1 VAEGWFAVVTAA
13 AQDQWRLLDVQ
24 GHDTRLAQIAHR
36 QKSMPEHAEIAQLE
50 TRLAA
55 IDAELVVARTT
66 ATDLGRELTKAEN
79 DVEQVRTR
87 AARNRARL
95 DSGQGSAKDLQ
106 GLQHELDSLANRQ
119 SVLEDVELEIM
130 ERQEAAAAAV
140 DTAKAEYDQV
150 AAQLAEVIA
159 RRDRALQALE
169 AEANTERQARE
180 SAAAGVP
187 KALITLYEKIRE
199 QSDGVGAAR
208 LYQRRCE
215 GCRLSV
221 PPNDLNTIRS
231 APADE
236 VIRCEECR
244 RILVRTAESG
254 L

>member
-1 VAEGWFAVVTAA
+1 VVTAA

-24 GHDTRLAQIAHR
+24 AHDTRLSQIAHR
-36 QKSMPEHAEIAQLE
+36 QKAMPEHAEVEQLQA
-50 TRLAA
+50 RLAV
-55 IDAELVVARTT
+55 IDAELVVARTA
-66 ATDLGRELTKAEN
+66 ATDLGRELAKAEG

-87 AARNRARL
+87 AARNQARL
-95 DSGQGSAKDLQ
+95 DSGQGNAKDLQ
-106 GLQHELDSLANRQ
+106 GLQHELESLANRQ

-130 ERQEAAAAAV
+130 ERQEVAAAKLATATAEH
-140 DTAKAEYDQV
+140 DTV
-150 AAQLAEVIA
+150 AAQLGEVEQ
-159 RRDRALQALE
+159 RRDKALAVLE
-169 AEANTERQARE
+169 AEAETERQARTN
-180 SAAAGVP
+180 AAAGVP
-187 KALITLYEKIRE
+187 AALITLYEKIRE

-221 PPNDLNTIRS
+221 PPNDLNMIRS
-231 APADE
+231 APLDE

>member
-1 VAEGWFAVVTAA
+1 VVTAA

-24 GHDTRLAQIAHR
+24 AHDTRLSQIAHR
-36 QKSMPEHAEIAQLE
+36 QKAMPEHAEIEQLR

-55 IDAELVVARTT
+55 IDAELVVART
-66 ATDLGRELTKAEN
+66 AASDLGRELAKAEG

-87 AARNRARL
+87 AQRNQARL

-130 ERQEAAAAAV
+130 ERQEVAAAALA
-140 DTAKAEYDQV
+140 TATAEHDKLV
-150 AAQLAEVIA
+150 AQLTEVEE
-159 RRDRALQALE
+159 RRDKALAVLE
-169 AEANTERQARE
+169 AEAGTERQARE
-180 SAAAGVP
+180 NAAAGIP
-187 KALITLYEKIRE
+187 SALITLYEKIRE

-231 APADE
+231 APLDE

>member
-1 VAEGWFAVVTAA
+1 VVTAA

-24 GHDTRLAQIAHR
+24 AHDTRLAQIAHR
-36 QKSMPEHAEIAQLE
+36 RRAMPEHAQIEQLQA
-50 TRLAA
+50 RLAT
-55 IDAELVVARTT
+55 IDGEVVVARTS

-87 AARNRARL
+87 AARNQSRL

-106 GLQHELDSLANRQ
+106 GLQHELESLANRQ

-130 ERQEAAAAAV
+130 ERQEEASAALAAA
-140 DTAKAEYDQV
+140 TAERERV
-150 AAQLAEVIA
+150 AGELAEVQA
-159 RRDRALQALE
+159 RRDKALAVLE
-169 AEANTERQARE
+169 AEAQTERQARDD
-180 SAAAGVP
+180 AAAGVP
-187 KALITLYEKIRE
+187 AALITLYEKIRE

-221 PPNDLNTIRS
+221 PPNDLNRFRS
-231 APADE
+231 APENE

>member
-1 VAEGWFAVVTAA
+1 MVTAA

-24 GHDTRLAQIAHR
+24 AHDTRLSQIAHR
-36 QKSMPEHAEIAQLE
+36 QRAMPEHAQIEQLQA
-50 TRLAA
+50 RLAA
-55 IDAELVVARTT
+55 INAELVVARTA
-66 ATDLGRELTKAEN
+66 ATDLSRELTKAEN

-87 AARNRARL
+87 AARNQARL

-130 ERQEAAAAAV
+130 ERQEVAAAAL
-140 DTAKAEYDQV
+140 DTAKAEHDKV
-150 AAQLAEVIA
+150 AGELAEVEAA
-159 RRDRALQALE
+159 RDKALALLE
-169 AEANTERQARE
+169 AEAKTERQARDN
-180 SAAAGVP
+180 AAAGVP
-187 KALITLYEKIRE
+187 NALITLYEKIRE

-231 APADE
+231 SPADA

>member
-1 VAEGWFAVVTAA
+1 VVTAA

-24 GHDTRLAQIAHR
+24 AHDIRLAQIAHR
-36 QKSMPEHAEIAQLE
+36 QKAMPEHAEIAQLE
-50 TRLAA
+50 ARLAE
-55 IDAELVVARTT
+55 IDAQLVVARTA
-66 ATDLGRELTKAEN
+66 ATDLGRELAKAEG

-87 AARNRARL
+87 AARNQARL

-119 SVLEDVELEIM
+119 GVLEDVELEIM
-130 ERQEAAAAAV
+130 ERQEAAAAELA
-140 DTAKAEYDQV
+140 TATAEHDRV
-150 AAQLAEVIA
+150 AEQLAEVQA
-159 RRDRALQALE
+159 RRDKALAVLE
-169 AEANTERQARE
+169 AEEDTERKARVN
-180 SAAAGVP
+180 AAAGVP
-187 KALITLYEKIRE
+187 SALITLYEKIRE

-221 PPNDLNTIRS
+221 PPNDLNRIRS
-231 APADE
+231 APLDE

>member
-1 VAEGWFAVVTAA
+1 VVTAA

-24 GHDTRLAQIAHR
+24 AHDTRLSQIAHR
-36 QKSMPEHAEIAQLE
+36 QKAMPEHAEIEQLQ

-55 IDAELVVARTT
+55 IDAELVVARTA
-66 ATDLGRELTKAEN
+66 ATDLGRELAKAEG

-87 AARNRARL
+87 AARNQARL
-95 DSGQGSAKDLQ
+95 DSGQGNAKDLQ

-130 ERQEAAAAAV
+130 ERQEVAAAALA
-140 DTAKAEYDQV
+140 TASAEHDKV
-150 AAQLAEVIA
+150 AAQLVEVQA
-159 RRDRALQALE
+159 RRDKALAELE
-169 AEANTERQARE
+169 AEAQTERQARTN
-180 SAAAGVP
+180 AAAGIP
-187 KALITLYEKIRE
+187 AALIALYEKIRE

-231 APADE
+231 APLDE

>member
-1 VAEGWFAVVTAA
+1 MVTAA

-24 GHDTRLAQIAHR
+24 AHDTRLSQIAHR
-36 QKSMPEHAEIAQLE
+36 QRAMPEHAEIEQLQV
-50 TRLAA
+50 RLAA
-55 IDAELVVARTT
+55 INADMVIART
-66 ATDLGRELTKAEN
+66 ATTDIGRELAKAEN

-87 AARNRARL
+87 AARNQARL
-95 DSGQGSAKDLQ
+95 DSGQGNAKDLQ
-106 GLQHELDSLANRQ
+106 GLQHELESLANRQ

-130 ERQEAAAAAV
+130 ERQEAAATALSTATAEH
-140 DTAKAEYDQV
+140 DTV
-150 AAQLAEVIA
+150 AGQLAEVEA
-159 RRDRALQALE
+159 RRDKALALLE

-180 SAAAGVP
+180 NAAAGVP

-221 PPNDLNTIRS
+221 PPNDLNTFRS
-231 APADE
+231 TPPDE

>member
-1 VAEGWFAVVTAA
+1 VVTAA

-24 GHDTRLAQIAHR
+24 GHDTRLSQIAHR
-36 QKSMPEHAEIAQLE
+36 QRAMPEHAEIEQLQ

-55 IDAELVVARTT
+55 IDGELVVARTA

-87 AARNRARL
+87 AARNQARL

-130 ERQEAAAAAV
+130 ERQEAANAALE
-140 DTAKAEYDQV
+140 TAKAEHDKV
-150 AAQLAEVIA
+150 AEQLAEVEA
-159 RRDRALQALE
+159 RRDKALALLE

-180 SAAAGVP
+180 NAAAGVP